1 MKKVKDYLQ
10 LYSSNKTRSNEELR
24 LNIEDRKYD
33 LEREKNNASRRY
45 EANAKNPIGS
55 GYTGGSSGK

>member
-1 MKKVKDYLQ
+1 MQ

-33 LEREKNNASRRY
+33 LEREKIIHLEGMKLTLR
-45 EANAKNPIGS
+45 IL
-55 GYTGGSSGK
+55 